1 MARDRAFISQMV
13 FDAVSI
19 TASGGRLASLS
30 EGGSGLMRPGVEAM
44 SGVLGFFSALASASS
59 DDTSDIVASGFSGGG
74 LEGMSAPAPT
84 AAGFAEGFTTLLS
97 VRTNSTSGVASL
109 RFAGG
114 EVGERSAPAPT
125 AAGLD
130 DRVGEWGAGGSGE
143 ESPLR
148 SSFAPA
154 MAKSSADTGR
164 GGVLSWPPESARLF
178 CNSVSPKDITGAG
191 LISGEG
197 GVIFFRAHGLF
208 CGGAVASRGVLSCVS
223 RVFDGGVL
231 GPYMEASF
239 PVFAGGGAPHFGG
252 GERVSFGLL
261 RMILSRN
268 IIRCSS

>member
-44 SGVLGFFSALASASS
+44 SGVLGFSSALASASS
-59 DDTSDIVASGFSGGG
+59 DDTSDIVASGFAGGG
-74 LEGMSAPAPT
+74 LEGMLAPAPT

-130 DRVGEWGAGGSGE
+130 DRVGEMGSG
-143 ESPLR
+143 R
-148 SSFAPA
+148 V
-154 MAKSSADTGR
+154 R
-164 GGVLSWPPESARLF
+164 GGESF
-178 CNSVSPKDITGAG
+178 EEFICPCNGQV
-191 LISGEG
+191 
-197 GVIFFRAHGLF
+197 
-208 CGGAVASRGVLSCVS
+208 
-223 RVFDGGVL
+223 
-231 GPYMEASF
+231 
-239 PVFAGGGAPHFGG
+239 
-252 GERVSFGLL
+252 
-261 RMILSRN
+261 
-268 IIRCSS
+268 